1 MHALH
6 KDTLKEIINT
16 KKRFISILL
25 IVLLGV
31 GFFAGIKV
39 TSPDMQKIVDRYF
52 DDTDSMDIEVIS
64 TLGLTDDDIQEIKNI
79 EGVENVVGAYS
90 KDVLIK
96 ANDEEFVAKVHN
108 LSDDMNRV
116 LLQEGR
122 MPENDDECV
131 VETSFL
137 KGTSKNIGDTIL
149 LEESEDDTTQMLK
162 NKEVKI
168 VGTVASPLYIS
179 RERGST
185 KLASGKID
193 YYIYVPKTAFSSEIY
208 TEIYLT
214 VKDAKKQDAFSDEYE
229 DNVKEIKDKIEAIS
243 DSRKEARYQSL
254 KDEANKKVEEAEAE
268 LASKKQ
274 EADTQI
280 ADAEAKIKSAKNEIE
295 SGKKQLDQA
304 EVQLVNSQKKA
315 NSEFAAAEKQLKQA
329 EETIAEQEKN
339 LQAGKEELQAKQQEA
354 QSGIAQIEE
363 GILAATQTI
372 EQLEEQKKQ
381 LEAIGGDA
389 AQISQIQAGI
399 DQAQQTKNGLEQ
411 QKAQIQQQLQE
422 AQDKITQGET
432 QLNAAKQE
440 LQAQKT
446 AYQNTKQQT
455 NQKLYNAAAQIQK
468 SRQELETAEQQ
479 IAESEQ
485 ELANKKQEAETQ
497 IEEANQKIQEAKDQI
512 NDIKRPEW
520 YILNRN
526 QNVGFASYAQ
536 DTERIENLSKVF
548 PVVFFVIAALIS
560 LTSMTRMVEEQRTQI
575 GTLKAL
581 GYTKTQIASKYIIYA
596 ILATA
601 IGGIIGMAIGFKI
614 IPEIIIEMYRMMYT
628 IPNIITEFNIKIGAM
643 GLGVAMLCTVGATI
657 YSCYKELTLSPA
669 ALMRPKSPKAGKRVI
684 LEKITWLWKKF
695 SFTQKVTLRN
705 LFRYKKRVL
714 MTIIGILGCTAL
726 MVAGFGL
733 RESVSNMIPLQYGE
747 VFKYDINITFKNE
760 TSREE
765 IKNGIQQIAELEEI
779 QEGMSFNMQ
788 AVEILNIDN
797 TQDIQMIV
805 PENTENIKEYITL
818 ENRKTKQKYDLNNE
832 GIIITEKL
840 AKLLDIQEGDSI
852 TIKNADEK
860 QGEVKVVGITR
871 NYLMHYLYMSPELY
885 KQVFEEEVKYN
896 TMLAKENTGVIESE
910 GNLQNIE
917 NKKEREEAKAQ
928 AQETVEDRLG
938 KQILENTNI
947 STISFTSQSK
957 SIFDDVMQNMTFVVW
972 ILIVAAALLAFVVLY
987 NLANVNISERIREL
1001 ATIKVLGFYD
1011 KEVYDY
1017 VSRETSILTVIGI
1030 LLGLVGGYFLNMFII
1045 KTCELDILM
1054 FDSSIS
1060 VWTYVYAAGLTVL
1073 FTGVVNV
1080 ATYFALKK
1088 IDMIE
1093 SLKSVE

>member
-1 MHALH
+1 MHALN

-39 TSPDMQKIVDRYF
+39 TSPDMQKIVDSYF
-52 DDTDSMDIEVIS
+52 DDTDTMDIEVIS

-90 KDVLIK
+90 KDVLIN
-96 ANDEEFVAKVHN
+96 ANDKEFVVKVHN
-108 LSDDMNRV
+108 LSYDMNRV

-122 MPENDDECV
+122 MPESDDECV

-149 LEESEDDTTQMLK
+149 LEESQDDTTQMLK
-162 NKEVKI
+162 NTEVKI

-185 KLASGKID
+185 KLASGKIN
-193 YYIYVPKTAFSSEIY
+193 YYIYVPETAFSSDIY

-229 DNVKEIKDKIEAIS
+229 NNVEEIKNKIEAIS

-254 KDEANKKVEEAEAE
+254 KDEV
-268 LASKKQ
+268 
-274 EADTQI
+274 
-280 ADAEAKIKSAKNEIE
+280 
-295 SGKKQLDQA
+295 
-304 EVQLVNSQKKA
+304 
-315 NSEFAAAEKQLKQA
+315 
-329 EETIAEQEKN
+329 
-339 LQAGKEELQAKQQEA
+339 
-354 QSGIAQIEE
+354 
-363 GILAATQTI
+363 
-372 EQLEEQKKQ
+372 
-381 LEAIGGDA
+381 
-389 AQISQIQAGI
+389 
-399 DQAQQTKNGLEQ
+399 
-411 QKAQIQQQLQE
+411 
-422 AQDKITQGET
+422 
-432 QLNAAKQE
+432 
-440 LQAQKT
+440 
-446 AYQNTKQQT
+446 
-455 NQKLYNAAAQIQK
+455 
-468 SRQELETAEQQ
+468 
-479 IAESEQ
+479 
-485 ELANKKQEAETQ
+485 NKKQEEEMQ
-497 IEEANQKIQEAKDQI
+497 IEKANQKIQEAKDQI

-520 YILNRN
+520 YILDRN
-526 QNVGFASYAQ
+526 QNTGFASYSQ
-536 DTERIENLSKVF
+536 DAERIEKLSKVF

-614 IPEIIIEMYRMMYT
+614 IPEIIIRMYRMMYT
-628 IPNIITEFNIKIGAM
+628 IPNIITEFNVKIGAM
-643 GLGVAMLCTVGATI
+643 GLGVAMICTVGATI
-657 YSCYKELTLSPA
+657 FSCYKELTLSPA
-669 ALMRPKSPKAGKRVI
+669 ALMRPRSPKAGKRVL

-695 SFTQKVTLRN
+695 NFTQKVTLRN

-760 TSREE
+760 TSRED
-765 IKNGIQQIAELEEI
+765 IKNGIKQIAELEEI

-788 AVEILNIDN
+788 EVEILNIDN
-797 TQDIQMIV
+797 TQDIQMII
-805 PENTENIKEYITL
+805 PENTENFKEYINL
-818 ENRKTKQKYDLNNE
+818 ENRKTKQKYELNNE
-832 GIIITEKL
+832 GVIITEKL
-840 AKLLDIQEGDSI
+840 AKLLDIQEGDNI
-852 TIKNADEK
+852 TIKNTDEK
-860 QGEVKVVGITR
+860 QGKVKVVGITR

-885 KQVFEEEVKYN
+885 KQVFGEEVKYN
-896 TMLAKENTGVIESE
+896 TMLAKENTEAIKSE
-910 GNLQNIE
+910 ENLQNIE
-917 NKKEREEAKAQ
+917 NKKEQEGAKAQ

-947 STISFTSQSK
+947 STISFTSKSK
-957 SIFDDVMQNMTFVVW
+957 SMFDDVMQNMTFVVW

-1017 VSRETSILTVIGI
+1017 VCRETTILTAIGI
-1030 LLGLVGGYFLNMFII
+1030 LFGLVGGYFLNMFII
-1045 KTCELDILM
+1045 KTCELDTLM

-1060 VWTYVYAAGLTVL
+1060 MWTYVYATGLTVL
-1073 FTGVVNV
+1073 FTATVNV

>member
-39 TSPDMQKIVDRYF
+39 TSPDMQKIVDNYF
-52 DDTDSMDIEVIS
+52 DDTNSMDIEVIS
-64 TLGLTDDDIQEIKNI
+64 TMGLTNDDIQEIKNI

-90 KDVLIK
+90 KDALIK
-96 ANDEEFVAKVHN
+96 ANDKEFVVKVHN
-108 LSDDMNRV
+108 LSNDINRV
-116 LLQEGR
+116 QLKEGR

-137 KGTSKNIGDTIL
+137 KGTSKNIGDTVL
-149 LEESEDDTTQMLK
+149 LEESEDDTAQMLK
-162 NKEVKI
+162 NKEIKI
-168 VGTVASPLYIS
+168 VGTVMSPLYIS

-185 KLASGKID
+185 KLASGKIN
-193 YYIYVPKTAFSSEIY
+193 YYIYVPQTAFSSDIY

-214 VKDAKKQDAFSDEYE
+214 VKDAKKQDTFSDKYDE
-229 DNVKEIKDKIEAIS
+229 NVKEIKDKI
-243 DSRKEARYQSL
+243 
-254 KDEANKKVEEAEAE
+254 
-268 LASKKQ
+268 
-274 EADTQI
+274 
-280 ADAEAKIKSAKNEIE
+280 
-295 SGKKQLDQA
+295 
-304 EVQLVNSQKKA
+304 
-315 NSEFAAAEKQLKQA
+315 
-329 EETIAEQEKN
+329 
-339 LQAGKEELQAKQQEA
+339 
-354 QSGIAQIEE
+354 
-363 GILAATQTI
+363 
-372 EQLEEQKKQ
+372 
-381 LEAIGGDA
+381 
-389 AQISQIQAGI
+389 
-399 DQAQQTKNGLEQ
+399 
-411 QKAQIQQQLQE
+411 
-422 AQDKITQGET
+422 
-432 QLNAAKQE
+432 
-440 LQAQKT
+440 
-446 AYQNTKQQT
+446 
-455 NQKLYNAAAQIQK
+455 
-468 SRQELETAEQQ
+468 
-479 IAESEQ
+479 
-485 ELANKKQEAETQ
+485 
-497 IEEANQKIQEAKDQI
+497 
-512 NDIKRPEW
+512 NDIKKPEW
-520 YILNRN
+520 YILDRN
-526 QNVGFASYAQ
+526 QNSGFASYTQ

-548 PVVFFVIAALIS
+548 PVVFFVIATLIS

-596 ILATA
+596 ILATT

-614 IPEIIIEMYRMMYT
+614 IPEIIIRMYRMMYT

-643 GLGVAMLCTVGATI
+643 GIGVAMLCTVGATI
-657 YSCYKELTLSPA
+657 ISCYKELVLSPA
-669 ALMRPKSPKAGKRVI
+669 ALMRPKSPKAGKRVL

-760 TSREE
+760 TSREDV
-765 IKNGIQQIAELEEI
+765 KNGIEQIAKLEEI

-788 AVEILNIDN
+788 AVEILNIEN
-797 TQDIQMIV
+797 TQDVQMII
-805 PENTENIKEYITL
+805 PENTEELRKYISL

-832 GIIITEKL
+832 GVIITEKL
-840 AKLLDIQEGDSI
+840 AKLLDIKEGDNI
-852 TIKNADEK
+852 TIKNADE
-860 QGEVKVVGITR
+860 QQVEVKVIGITR
-871 NYLMHYLYMSPELY
+871 NYLMHYLYMNPELY
-885 KQVFEEEVKYN
+885 KQVFGEEVKYN
-896 TMLAKENTGVIESE
+896 TMLAKENAEIIERE
-910 GNLQNIE
+910 GDLQNIK
-917 NKKEREEAKAQ
+917 NKKEREEEKEQ
-928 AQETVEDRLG
+928 VQEKIEDRLG

-947 STISFTSQSK
+947 STISFTSKAK
-957 SIFDDVMQNMTFVVW
+957 SMFDDVMQNMKFVVW

-1011 KEVYDY
+1011 KEVYEY
-1017 VSRETSILTVIGI
+1017 VGRETVILTVIGI
-1030 LLGLVGGYFLNMFII
+1030 LIGLIGGYSLNMFII
-1045 KTCELDILM
+1045 KTCELDMLM
-1054 FDSSIS
+1054 FDPSIS
-1060 VWTYVYAAGLTVL
+1060 MWSYVYAAGLTVL

>member
-39 TSPDMQKIVDRYF
+39 TSPDMQKIVDNYF

-79 EGVENVVGAYS
+79 DGVENVVGAYS

-96 ANDEEFVAKVHN
+96 ANDKEFVVKVHN

-229 DNVKEIKDKIEAIS
+229 DNVKEIKNKIEAIS

-295 SGKKQLDQA
+295 SGKKQLDQS

-354 QSGIAQIEE
+354 QNGIAQIEE

-468 SRQELETAEQQ
+468 SRQELETAENK
-479 IAESEQ
+479 IEESEQ

-497 IEEANQKIQEAKDQI
+497 IEEANQKIQKAKDKI
-512 NDIKRPEW
+512 NSRH
-520 YILNRN
+520 L
-526 QNVGFASYAQ
+526 
-536 DTERIENLSKVF
+536 
-548 PVVFFVIAALIS
+548 
-560 LTSMTRMVEEQRTQI
+560 
-575 GTLKAL
+575 
-581 GYTKTQIASKYIIYA
+581 
-596 ILATA
+596 
-601 IGGIIGMAIGFKI
+601 
-614 IPEIIIEMYRMMYT
+614 
-628 IPNIITEFNIKIGAM
+628 
-643 GLGVAMLCTVGATI
+643 
-657 YSCYKELTLSPA
+657 
-669 ALMRPKSPKAGKRVI
+669 
-684 LEKITWLWKKF
+684 
-695 SFTQKVTLRN
+695 QKN
-705 LFRYKKRVL
+705 FW
-714 MTIIGILGCTAL
+714 G
-726 MVAGFGL
+726 
-733 RESVSNMIPLQYGE
+733 
-747 VFKYDINITFKNE
+747 
-760 TSREE
+760 
-765 IKNGIQQIAELEEI
+765 
-779 QEGMSFNMQ
+779 
-788 AVEILNIDN
+788 
-797 TQDIQMIV
+797 
-805 PENTENIKEYITL
+805 
-818 ENRKTKQKYDLNNE
+818 
-832 GIIITEKL
+832 
-840 AKLLDIQEGDSI
+840 
-852 TIKNADEK
+852 
-860 QGEVKVVGITR
+860 
-871 NYLMHYLYMSPELY
+871 
-885 KQVFEEEVKYN
+885 
-896 TMLAKENTGVIESE
+896 
-910 GNLQNIE
+910 
-917 NKKEREEAKAQ
+917 
-928 AQETVEDRLG
+928 
-938 KQILENTNI
+938 
-947 STISFTSQSK
+947 
-957 SIFDDVMQNMTFVVW
+957 
-972 ILIVAAALLAFVVLY
+972 
-987 NLANVNISERIREL
+987 
-1001 ATIKVLGFYD
+1001 
-1011 KEVYDY
+1011 
-1017 VSRETSILTVIGI
+1017 
-1030 LLGLVGGYFLNMFII
+1030 
-1045 KTCELDILM
+1045 
-1054 FDSSIS
+1054 
-1060 VWTYVYAAGLTVL
+1060 
-1073 FTGVVNV
+1073 
-1080 ATYFALKK
+1080 
-1088 IDMIE
+1088 
-1093 SLKSVE
+1093 

>member
-39 TSPDMQKIVDRYF
+39 TSPDMQKIVDSYF

-185 KLASGKID
+185 KLASGKIN
-193 YYIYVPKTAFSSEIY
+193 YYIYVPKTAFSSDIY
-208 TEIYLT
+208 TESYIT
-214 VKDAKKQDAFSDEYE
+214 VKDAKKQNAFSDEYE

-274 EADTQI
+274 EVDTQI
-280 ADAEAKIKSAKNEIE
+280 ADAEAKIKNAKNEIE
-295 SGKKQLDQA
+295 SGKKQLDQS

-315 NSEFAAAEKQLKQA
+315 NSEFATAEKQLKQA

-389 AQISQIQAGI
+389 TQISQIQAGI

-520 YILNRN
+520 YILDRN
-526 QNVGFASYAQ
+526 QNSGFASYAQ

-548 PVVFFVIAALIS
+548 PVVFFVIATLIS

-779 QEGMSFNMQ
+779 QEGISFNMQ

-797 TQDIQMIV
+797 TQDIQMII
-805 PENTENIKEYITL
+805 PENTENLKEYINL

-832 GIIITEKL
+832 GVIITEKL
-840 AKLLDIQEGDSI
+840 AKLLDIQEGDCI

-885 KQVFEEEVKYN
+885 KQVFGEEVKYN
-896 TMLAKENTGVIESE
+896 TMLAKENTEAIESE

-938 KQILENTNI
+938 KPILENTNI
-947 STISFTSQSK
+947 STISFTSKSK
-957 SIFDDVMQNMTFVVW
+957 SMFDDVMQNMTFVVW